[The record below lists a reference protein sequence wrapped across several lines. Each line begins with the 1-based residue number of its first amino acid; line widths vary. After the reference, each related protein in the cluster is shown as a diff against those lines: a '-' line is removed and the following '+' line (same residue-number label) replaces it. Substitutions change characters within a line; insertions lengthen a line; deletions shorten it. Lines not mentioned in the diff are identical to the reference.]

1 MLANNF
7 LVWWIAQVAA
17 VAILVILFL
26 RWRPG
31 FLGKRTIGE
40 TVSGMLDARQ
50 AQIQQQL
57 DAAQQSREEAARIQ
71 EQSGR
76 DIDRARQEAQEIVA
90 RASTTSQAIQT
101 EMEQRAHQEY
111 DRIVSQAKSAI
122 DYEREQAEQALR
134 RRASDIVVDAARQ
147 VVEETLDAQA
157 DRRIVDDAL
166 GDMKGLR

>member
-1 MLANNF
+1 
-7 LVWWIAQVAA
+7 
-17 VAILVILFL
+17 
-26 RWRPG
+26 
-31 FLGKRTIGE
+31 
-40 TVSGMLDARQ
+40 
-50 AQIQQQL
+50 
-57 DAAQQSREEAARIQ
+57 
-71 EQSGR
+71 
-76 DIDRARQEAQEIVA
+76 
-90 RASTTSQAIQT
+90 
-101 EMEQRAHQEY
+101 MEQRAHQEY